1 MALTVDYSTAAP
13 WLITVAKS
21 DLTLVTGTQYKLT
34 VDDFW
39 FLLRDFSDNQT
50 PIARPPL
57 YSRIPATS
65 STPSIT
71 TIDLNYY
78 RIEFEDG
85 LYSVNIINGNTN
97 IREAEVKNQV
107 SVNTNNTTGFID
119 PVFLQTSTFIGK
131 QGLGIAISQ
140 ATGTDSSA
148 YPAGVRD
155 VPCKTEDNMNNIAL
169 LRGFNN
175 VYVLDSISLT
185 GNHSANPY
193 IFFGDNPQTVN
204 VNCEL
209 SSDVSNC
216 KFQDCYVTGQL
227 GVSGGNTMWECI
239 VGDVTNVN
247 GFVYKSALIG
257 SLTISGNTNIE
268 DCFIASEAPNQE
280 VTVDFDGL
288 AKTVILADWSAGRI
302 RPINMV
308 TGSFLGVSGTGGA
321 VITDASST
329 GGTIVYAGAIR
340 CDETHAANL
349 DLLKDST
356 MAKGVWDKS
365 KSIFTDTSTMGGY
378 IARQLLTLRNFLG
391 NK

>member
-1 MALTVDYSTAAP
+1 MALSVDYSVTP
-13 WLITVAKS
+13 FLITIPKS
-21 DLTLVTGTQYKLT
+21 DLTLVTGTKYQLT
-34 VDDFW
+34 VDEFW
-39 FLLRDFSDNQT
+39 LLLSDYTDDENTMAQ
-50 PIARPPL
+50 PVL

-71 TIDLNYY
+71 QINLTHYAL
-78 RIEFEDG
+78 EFEDG

-119 PVFLQTSTFIGK
+119 PVFLQTSTFVGK
-131 QGLGIAISQ
+131 QGLGISVSPIM
-140 ATGTDSSA
+140 GLDSSS

-155 VPCKTEDNMNNIAL
+155 TPCKTEANVNSIASV
-169 LRGFNN
+169 RGFNN
-175 VYVLDSISLT
+175 VYVLDSINLSAD
-185 GNHSANPY
+185 HSANAH
-193 IFFGDNPQTVN
+193 IFFGDNPQTIN

-227 GVSGGNTMWECI
+227 GVSGGNTIWECI
-239 VGDVTNVN
+239 VGDATNVN
-247 GFVYKSALIG
+247 GFVYKSALLG

-268 DCFIASEAPNQE
+268 DCFIASEAPDQE
-280 VTVDFDGL
+280 IDVDFDGL
-288 AKTVILADWSAGRI
+288 AKTVIIADWSAGRI

-321 VITDASST
+321 VITDASTT

-356 MAKGVWDKS
+356 IAKGVWDKS